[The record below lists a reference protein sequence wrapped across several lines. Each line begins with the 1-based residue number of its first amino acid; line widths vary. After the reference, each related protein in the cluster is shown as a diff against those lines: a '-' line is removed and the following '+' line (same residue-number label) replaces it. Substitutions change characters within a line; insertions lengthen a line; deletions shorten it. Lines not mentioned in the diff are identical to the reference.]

1 MGKARLYSIGLA
13 AACMMAPAMA
23 DSRFNIARMTRNDVP
38 AGKAQCDIRLQV
50 DDQVEVVVDGDR
62 VYIHTL
68 SGLDARDDGS
78 ECNVPLPGREVP
90 GFNFEVKDSRG
101 DIRLVEAPSRRNGG
115 RAIVRIR
122 DSQSGFGR
130 YHFRLSWAMD
140 GYVAPAPPPPPIIDR
155 PPVGDRR
162 DDDRRDYYRGDLR
175 IINAVWGIPGRNR
188 EVTRLLQDRMRE
200 GRLRIRATN
209 EEIGFDPALGAV
221 KALRVVYEIR
231 GRRQEVRVAEGD
243 YLELP

>member
-1 MGKARLYSIGLA
+1 MRLSALFILCA
-13 AACMMAPAMA
+13 ALPAMG
-23 DSRFNIARMTRNDVP
+23 DTRFQVRRMMRDDVP
-38 AGKAQCDIRLQV
+38 AGKGQCDIRLQV
-50 DDQVEVVVDGDR
+50 DNEAEVTVRGDMVFVR
-62 VYIHTL
+62 TI
-68 SGLDARDDGS
+68 SGQDARDDGS
-78 ECNVPLPGREVP
+78 ECNAPLPNRDVGPVS
-90 GFNFEVKDSRG
+90 FEVKDSRG